1 MDIKPT
7 ARVTLV
13 TTKGT
18 IETELYAKELPLLC
32 KEFLKNCIN
41 KNYVG
46 LEFAKVLPGLIET
59 LQLANA
65 TECKHEKN
73 ARLKFK
79 PRGAIGLL
87 RVEGTKMSSASGF
100 FISLDPP
107 SNYDSNYVFIGNVVG
122 DSIYNVV
129 KIKDSELIPG
139 SERPL
144 YPVKI
149 TDCQVTE
156 SYFGDLKERAPVM
169 DEPINRKK
177 QKPAVMLAY
186 DEDIDEEDDN
196 VQPFVV
202 RPAHELL
209 IKKNEGKMNE
219 SVNKGRENAAS
230 NQVAKSPLNPVSSPL
245 TSAPIER
252 ATAVLD
258 QDTNDDIQS
267 APDNNSEAELVTLH
281 DTGEHSLPHKS
292 KVVRDQSIDPYDPNL
307 DFSDDDISYETL
319 RKHKFICH

>member
-32 KEFLKNCIN
+32 KEFLKNCVN

-87 RVEGTKMSSASGF
+87 RVEGTKMSSA
-100 FISLDPP
+100 I
-107 SNYDSNYVFIGNVVG
+107 
-122 DSIYNVV
+122 
-129 KIKDSELIPG
+129 
-139 SERPL
+139 
-144 YPVKI
+144 
-149 TDCQVTE
+149 
-156 SYFGDLKERAPVM
+156 
-169 DEPINRKK
+169 
-177 QKPAVMLAY
+177 MLAY

-219 SVNKGRENAAS
+219 SVNKGRENAVS

-319 RKHKFICH
+319 RNHKFICH